1 MSLKI
6 IVQKKQF
13 WVQKGFF
20 LLNLFFAFFSNTTQA
35 QFVRVDD
42 TYSAQQLIQN
52 VLVNSPCANVTNI
65 QATGNPFNTNEL
77 SYGYFD
83 ANGSSFPF
91 LNGVVLSTARA
102 KRSEGPNTSLID
114 EGETGWQGDP
124 DLEQA
129 LGISNTFN
137 ATVIEFDFTPLT
149 SYVSFDYIFAS
160 EEYQGNAPCRYSDGF
175 AFLLKRANSTENYR
189 NLALI
194 PNTNT
199 PVLVTSVH
207 PTTSG
212 CPAINEQYFGQYNG
226 NSDAVNFNGQTTVL
240 KAESTVT
247 PGVTYHIKLVI
258 ADHENIRYDSAIFLG
273 GGSFKVGTD
282 LGPDRL
288 IASNNPIC
296 QGQSYQ
302 LDATEVG
309 TNSYKWFKNGIEQIG
324 FTAPIFNVTS
334 DGIYSVEV
342 SLGSS
347 GCISSGEVTIEYI
360 PGPNLSPSTLVQCDE
375 NQDGSAL
382 FNLNLANTLIINGNP
397 GTVTYYENLNDAQN
411 QNTTQSIPDPSAYES
426 VPKTIYATALSSAG
440 CVGVTQLSLQI
451 SNNSLPSEIDY
462 ETCDLDSDKDGYYG
476 ITLAQIDTD
485 VLSGLPSGLVVQYYP
500 TYQDALLQTNALP
513 AVFTNTVRYEQTIF
527 AKIINGSD
535 CYGIVPVKLFINKN
549 EPDNFEDEP
558 VFLCYGQPITISVAN
573 TFATYLWSNGATG
586 SSTQI
591 SSPGLYTV
599 TVTDANTCEAT
610 KTFIADGSEAPTITN
625 VLVDDFQGNQNS
637 VHIIAEGNG
646 NFEYSIDGNTFQN
659 SAVFYGLQP
668 GNYSAVANDINGCG
682 FDTYAFIILDYP
694 RFFTPNDDGYNDV
707 WNIENLNIIPNA
719 KVEIFDRY
727 GKNLFEFNALQRGW
741 DGNYNGKKLPADDYW
756 FVLTRTTGKTIK
768 GHFALKR

>member
-1 MSLKI
+1 M
-6 IVQKKQF
+6 
-13 WVQKGFF
+13 
-20 LLNLFFAFFSNTTQA
+20 NLFFAFFSNSIKA

-52 VLVNSPCANVTNI
+52 VLVNSPCANVSNV
-65 QATGNPFNTNEL
+65 QATGNPFNTTEL

-91 LNGVVLSTARA
+91 QNGVVLSTARA

-175 AFLLKRANSTENYR
+175 AFLLKRANSTESYR

-207 PTTSG
+207 PATSG
-212 CPAINEQYFGQYNG
+212 CPAANVNYFGQYNG
-226 NSDAVNFNGQTTVL
+226 NTDAINFNGQTAVL
-240 KAESTVT
+240 TAESTVT

-258 ADHENIRYDSAIFLG
+258 ADHENIRYDSDIFLG

-282 LGPDRL
+282 LGPDQL
-288 IASNNPIC
+288 IATNNPVC

-302 LDATEVG
+302 LDATEAG
-309 TNSYKWFKNGIEQIG
+309 TNSYKWFKNGVEQIG
-324 FTAPIFNVTS
+324 FTNPTFNVTS

-342 SLGSS
+342 SLGTS
-347 GCISSGEVTIEYI
+347 GCISSGEVAIEYI
-360 PGPNLSPSTLVQCDE
+360 PGPNLTPSTLVQCDE
-375 NQDGSAL
+375 NQDGTAL
-382 FNLNLANTLIINGNP
+382 FNLNLANTLILNGNP
-397 GTVTYYENLNDAQN
+397 GTVTYYENLTEAQN
-411 QNTTQSIPDPSAYES
+411 QNTAQSIQNPQTYSS
-426 VPKTIYATALSSAG
+426 SPKVIYASAQNSSG
-440 CVGVTQLSLQI
+440 CASVTQLTLQI

-476 ITLAQIDTD
+476 ITLAQIDAD
-485 VLSGLPSGLVVQYYP
+485 VLNGLPSGLVVQYYP
-500 TYQDALLQTNALP
+500 TYQDALLQTNVLP
-513 AVFTNTVRYEQTIF
+513 AVFTNTVRYQQTIF

-549 EPDNFEDEP
+549 EPNNFEDEP

-573 TFATYLWSNGATG
+573 TFASYLWSNGATG

-591 SSPGLYTV
+591 SSPGIYTV

-637 VHIIAEGNG
+637 VHIIATGNG

-659 SAVFYGLQP
+659 SAYFYGVRP
-668 GNYSAVANDINGCG
+668 GQYTVTVNDINGCG
-682 FDTYAFIILDYP
+682 LDTYDFLVLDYP
-694 RFFTPNDDGYNDV
+694 RFFTPNEDGYNDF
-707 WNIENLNIIPNA
+707 WQIENLSIHPDAQI
-719 KVEIFDRY
+719 EIFDRF
-727 GKNLFEFNALQRGW
+727 GKQLYEFSALQKGW
-741 DGNYNGKKLPADDYW
+741 DGTYDGKKLPADDYW
-756 FVLTRTTGKTIK
+756 FVLTWKAGKTVK